1 MRARLDEQSVI
12 KANAQFWE
20 QMLAV
25 QLEAV
30 PCSEQ
35 ICIGAGHML
44 GSVAL
49 TGAWKGRIEVRLG
62 GGLTYYSETRIGLP
76 RNHSAQVDATNRR
89 GPRRQVFV
97 AGVETGAPGDRSWSL
112 GWRPGPPATGLR
124 RWGGGSGDL
133 AHTSTGHSNS
143 GSALDARQRNLR
155 G

>member
-76 RNHSAQVDATNRR
+76 RNHSAQVDATNRL

-97 AGVETGAPGDRSWSL
+97 AGVETGAPGDAPTLKGAPAPTSSL
-112 GWRPGPPATGLR
+112 GWSERQPS
-124 RWGGGSGDL
+124 SGI
-133 AHTSTGHSNS
+133 N
-143 GSALDARQRNLR
+143 RVV
-155 G
+155 